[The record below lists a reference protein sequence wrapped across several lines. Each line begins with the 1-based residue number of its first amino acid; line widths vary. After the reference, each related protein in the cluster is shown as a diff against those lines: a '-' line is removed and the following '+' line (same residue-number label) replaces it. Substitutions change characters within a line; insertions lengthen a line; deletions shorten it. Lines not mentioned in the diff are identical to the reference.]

1 MLAIERK
8 NEILD
13 KLRAEQRVLVSDLA
27 AYYHVTEETIRR
39 DLDKLEK
46 EGYATKTYGGAI
58 LGNSTKT
65 DLSYTIRNK
74 TNVEAKNQIAAIASR
89 LIEDGDHLML
99 DDSSTSLYLAKKLKE
114 KKNLTVITNSVEL
127 VVELSDVEG
136 WTILLTGGRL
146 KPESLA
152 LVGDQTQQ
160 ALRRYHVDKAV
171 MSCKGIDLESGVTD
185 SSEFHSQTKQSM
197 LRCAKTRILI
207 LDSSKFDK
215 ISFIVNKNDKIAF
228 VGENELA
235 QTTLFKI
242 LMGELEPDEGSVK
255 WGQTVT
261 TSYLPKDN
269 TEYFEGCSDSLVD
282 WIRQFSSKKDDVYL
296 RGFLGR
302 MLFSGEEVF
311 KPVNVLSGGEK
322 VRCMLSRMMLSGAN
336 VLLLDQPTNHLDME
350 AIQAVNKGLCAF
362 PGNILLASH
371 DHELLQTTCNR
382 VIEFQPDGT
391 IIDRL
396 SSYDDY
402 IAWKLAKEGN

>member
-8 NEILD
+8 NEILA
-13 KLRAEQRVLVSDLA
+13 KLRTEQRVLVSELS
-27 AYYHVTEETIRR
+27 AYYGVTEETIRR

-127 VVELSDVEG
+127 VMELNGVES

-160 ALRRYHVDKAV
+160 MLRQYHVDKALL
-171 MSCKGIDLESGVTD
+171 SCKGLDLDAGVTD
-185 SSEFHSQTKQSM
+185 SSEFHAQTKQSM
-197 LRCAKTRILI
+197 LHCAKKRILI

-215 ISFIVNKNDKIAF
+215 VSFINIAPLDAF
-228 VGENELA
+228 
-235 QTTLFKI
+235 
-242 LMGELEPDEGSVK
+242 D
-255 WGQTVT
+255 TVVT
-261 TSYLPKDN
+261 NAVP
-269 TEYFEGCSDSLVD
+269 
-282 WIRQFSSKKDDVYL
+282 
-296 RGFLGR
+296 
-302 MLFSGEEVF
+302 
-311 KPVNVLSGGEK
+311 
-322 VRCMLSRMMLSGAN
+322 SRAWLDCFAEHHIECLYPGA
-336 VLLLDQPTNHLDME
+336 
-350 AIQAVNKGLCAF
+350 K
-362 PGNILLASH
+362 
-371 DHELLQTTCNR
+371 
-382 VIEFQPDGT
+382 
-391 IIDRL
+391 
-396 SSYDDY
+396 
-402 IAWKLAKEGN
+402 